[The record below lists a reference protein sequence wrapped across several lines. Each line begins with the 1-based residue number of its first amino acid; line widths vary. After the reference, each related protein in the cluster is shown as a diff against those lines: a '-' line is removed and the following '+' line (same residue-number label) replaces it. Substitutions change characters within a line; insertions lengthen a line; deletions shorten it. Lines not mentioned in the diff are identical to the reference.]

1 MKTTFVFLNN
11 SKIKIKVLLILNI
24 CVKIVFNK
32 RKGFSVMKAVVTVT
46 GKDKVGIIAMA
57 SAECAKYGANIIDI
71 SQSVLDEYFAMI
83 MLVSI
88 DKLTVKFAEF
98 ADKLQETGKENGVD
112 IRVMHEDIFNT
123 MHRI

>member
-1 MKTTFVFLNN
+1 
-11 SKIKIKVLLILNI
+11 
-24 CVKIVFNK
+24 
-32 RKGFSVMKAVVTVT
+32 MKAVVTVT

-71 SQSVLDEYFAMI
+71 SQTVLDEYFAMI
-83 MLVSI
+83 MMVSLEGLKVAFS
-88 DKLTVKFAEF
+88 DF
-98 ADKLQETGKENGVD
+98 ADAMTKVGGENGVD